1 MPIKL
6 KLLRE
11 EYDELDS
18 FLDTAVNDVDPEDFQ
33 KHFRGIDTAVLAKV
47 HEKMIRVT
55 ERVFRDE
62 LVGMNASE
70 GRQRLSWQPKTP
82 DLDDLNEED

>member
-6 KLLRE
+6 QLLRE

-18 FLDTAVNDVDPEDFQ
+18 FLDTAVNDVAPEDFQ
-33 KHFRGIDTAVLAKV
+33 KHFRGIDTAVLARLHK
-47 HEKMIRVT
+47 KMIVLT
-55 ERVFRDE
+55 ERVFRTE

-70 GRQRLSWQPKTP
+70 GRQRLSWQPKIP
-82 DLDDLNEED
+82 DFDGSEG